1 MPRVSVAHEQAV
13 RARIVDSA
21 LRVFAEKGYHG
32 ATIGDVV
39 RDSGLSVGAIYT
51 YFRGKDEL
59 FLATCEFSAAEGLGE
74 LGNRLVRGRTVA
86 EKLAIAVGFFLDAM
100 AGVPGEPD
108 MAGMLV
114 MQWARAD
121 GEPSIRAS
129 LSRRRDQ
136 IATAGELLI
145 REGISHAASC
155 PPGRMPRRSRPP
167 TSRSSTGCCCGAS
180 SRGPPTGARRPS
192 DARSHCCARSS
203 PRPPRQRRRSS
214 RTCRAESWS
223 ITERRLRSPAC
234 RRRLERAQR
243 FGDDRDGELVMGDL
257 VARARE

>member
-1 MPRVSVAHEQAV
+1 MPRVSPAHEQAV

-21 LRVFAEKGYHG
+21 LRVFAEKGYHR

-59 FLATCEFSAAEGLGE
+59 FLATCEFSATEGLGE

-114 MQWARAD
+114 MQWARAE

-145 REGISHAASC
+145 REGISTGELPPWTDALALASAYVTFLDGLLLWSLEQGSAYRREEAERRALALLRPILASAAAAEA
-155 PPGRMPRRSRPP
+155 PVVP
-167 TSRSSTGCCCGAS
+167 
-180 SRGPPTGARRPS
+180 
-192 DARSHCCARSS
+192 HV
-203 PRPPRQRRRSS
+203 
-214 RTCRAESWS
+214 RAESWS
-223 ITERRLRSPAC
+223 ITETAPKPRLS
-234 RRRLERAQR
+234 
-243 FGDDRDGELVMGDL
+243 
-257 VARARE
+257 

>member
-1 MPRVSVAHEQAV
+1 MSRRSGHGSSS
-13 RARIVDSA
+13 RA

-59 FLATCEFSAAEGLGE
+59 FLATCDLSSGEGLGE
-74 LGNRLVRGRTVA
+74 LGNRLVRGGTVA
-86 EKLAIAVGFFLDAM
+86 EKLAIAVGFFLDSM
-100 AGVPGEPD
+100 VGSPGEPD

-121 GEPSIRAS
+121 AEPAIRAS

-136 IATAGELLI
+136 IVAAGELLV
-145 REGISHAASC
+145 REGIATGASF
-155 PPGRMPRRSRPP
+155 PPGPTPRPSPPP

-180 SRGPPTGARRPS
+180 SRATPIAARTPNGARSR
-192 DARSHCCARSS
+192 CCARSS
-203 PRPPRQRRRSS
+203 PRPRSLRRPTCPPSRPGPGASPRRS
-214 RTCRAESWS
+214 A
-223 ITERRLRSPAC
+223 SPAC
-234 RRRLERAQR
+234 P
-243 FGDDRDGELVMGDL
+243 D
-257 VARARE
+257 ARPPGYCDTAR

>member
-1 MPRVSVAHEQAV
+1 MPRVSPAHEQAV
-13 RARIVDSA
+13 RTRIVDSA

-59 FLATCEFSAAEGLGE
+59 FLATCEFSAGQGLGE

-86 EKLAIAVGFFLDAM
+86 ERLAIAIGFFLDAM
-100 AGVPGEPD
+100 AGAPGEPD

-114 MQWARAD
+114 MQWARAES
-121 GEPSIRAS
+121 EPTVRAS

-136 IATAGELLI
+136 IATAGELPDP
-145 REGISHAASC
+145 RGHRDRRAARLDGR
-155 PPGRMPRRSRPP
+155 PGAGRRR

-180 SRGPPTGARRPS
+180 SKGPPIA
-192 DARSHCCARSS
+192 A
-203 PRPPRQRRRSS
+203 RRRSA
-214 RTCRAESWS
+214 RALALLRPILASAAAAEAPVVPRVPPELWS
-223 ITERRLRSPAC
+223 ITETAPKPRLS
-234 RRRLERAQR
+234 
-243 FGDDRDGELVMGDL
+243 
-257 VARARE
+257 

>member
-13 RARIVDSA
+13 RARIVESA

-59 FLATCEFSAAEGLGE
+59 FFATCEYSAGQGLGE

-100 AGVPGEPD
+100 DGVPNEPD
-108 MAGMLV
+108 MASMLV
-114 MQWARAD
+114 MQWARAEA
-121 GEPSIRAS
+121 EPSLRAS

-136 IATAGELLI
+136 ITAAGELLI
-145 REGISHAASC
+145 REGVARGELPPWTDSPALAAAYVTFLD
-155 PPGRMPRRSRPP
+155 GLLLWRLEQGDAYRRDE
-167 TSRSSTGCCCGAS
+167 A
-180 SRGPPTGARRPS
+180 
-192 DARSHCCARSS
+192 
-203 PRPPRQRRRSS
+203 
-214 RTCRAESWS
+214 
-223 ITERRLRSPAC
+223 ERRALALLRPILASAAAAEAPSVPRVPAQVWSVTEKVPKA
-234 RRRLERAQR
+234 RLS
-243 FGDDRDGELVMGDL
+243 
-257 VARARE
+257 

>member
-13 RARIVDSA
+13 RARIVDAA

-59 FLATCEFSAAEGLGE
+59 FLATCEFSAGEGLGE

-100 AGVPGEPD
+100 AGMPGEPD

-114 MQWARAD
+114 MQWARAE
-121 GEPSIRAS
+121 GEPTIRAS

-136 IATAGELLI
+136 IAAARRDADARGDPTGELPPWTDAPALAAAYVTFLDGLLLWSLEQGSAYR
-145 REGISHAASC
+145 REEAERRALALLRPILASA
-155 PPGRMPRRSRPP
+155 GV
-167 TSRSSTGCCCGAS
+167 AE
-180 SRGPPTGARRPS
+180 APS
-192 DARSHCCARSS
+192 VPSV
-203 PRPPRQRRRSS
+203 PPRAWR
-214 RTCRAESWS
+214 
-223 ITERRLRSPAC
+223 ITETATKPRLS
-234 RRRLERAQR
+234 
-243 FGDDRDGELVMGDL
+243 
-257 VARARE
+257 